1 MLIAVGL
8 LIAAVGVPSGA
19 LALEFSVHPNNKSR
33 TLTAILATGDI
44 RAGDLEKLKTFLS
57 QTGRKRT
64 QPSIWLVRAE
74 ISTRA
79 SGWDC
84 SLSTSI

>member
-1 MLIAVGL
+1 MRRATLIAVGL

-44 RAGDLEKLKTFLS
+44 DADSEH
-57 QTGRKRT
+57 
-64 QPSIWLVRAE
+64 V
-74 ISTRA
+74 
-79 SGWDC
+79 C
-84 SLSTSI
+84 SWR